1 MQGSKRGNTEPIT
14 NTGTITLRSDQKKDS
29 DSLVSAFKSGAP
41 EVLVASKTGT
51 GKTFTSLTTAMRL
64 PDSGRILVVCPKSA
78 IPTWEE
84 AIKAVGDQDKRF
96 CIINYEQIG
105 KLLKPA
111 NAKASPKRKTK
122 KGRSNQKR
130 KERIEHAKTGI
141 PFVAWD
147 VVIFDE
153 AHYLGNP
160 ESQRSLAADRLV
172 SFLEVPAIYVSATIA
187 KDPMSTGLLSRGILW
202 RLGKK
207 VPKKRLSG
215 TAWIDLCKKLGFK
228 FNSTRWGDKW
238 EPNDHDLKTVNN
250 LLFQGETTWA
260 VRTDP
265 GWDVPPRY
273 QVPIEMTAEENAL
286 YEKSWQEFNA
296 LRKSLKKL
304 KASGASGA
312 EVQKANQNG
321 LAAQIR
327 YRQKAGILKAPYVA
341 DMVKDLLEG
350 DVQVAVS
357 CEFKETVLALMESLG
372 GESKVALFTGFNE
385 AEREQERLAFQR
397 GQKRVILFTPSES
410 FNLHQNDASVSGTST
425 PRVQI
430 CAEPSW
436 RSLQGLQKEGRTSR
450 NGEIAPVL
458 YPSAVKT
465 TDYKIIKSLM
475 QGYEN
480 IRVMMGD
487 NEKKV
492 SAQKLDREDVTR
504 LHGEED
510 DASRN

>member
-1 MQGSKRGNTEPIT
+1 MQGGKRGNTSPIT
-14 NTGTITLRSDQKKDS
+14 DTGDITLRPDQKKDS
-29 DSLVSAFKSGAP
+29 DTLVSAFREGVP

-51 GKTFTSLTTAMRL
+51 GKTFTSLTTAMSL
-64 PDSGRILVVCPKSA
+64 PNTGRILIVCPKSA

-84 AIKAVGDQDKRF
+84 AIKAVGDHGKRF

-111 NAKASPKRKTK
+111 CKKKSPKRKTK
-122 KGRSNQKR
+122 SGRSNQKR
-130 KERIEHAKTGI
+130 RERIDHAKTGV

-172 SFLEVPAIYVSATIA
+172 SFSNLPAIYVSATIA
-187 KDPMSTGLLSRGILW
+187 KDPMRTGLLSRGILW

-207 VPKKRLSG
+207 VPKNRLSG
-215 TAWIDLCKKLGFK
+215 KAWIDLCKNLGFK
-228 FNSTRWGDKW
+228 FTSTRWGDKW
-238 EPNDHDLKTVNN
+238 EPNDHDLQTVNR
-250 LLFQGETTWA
+250 LLFKGDTTWA

-265 GWDVPPRY
+265 GWRVPPRY
-273 QVPIEMTAEENAL
+273 QVPIEMSSEENAM
-286 YEKSWQEFNA
+286 YEKSWQEFNQ
-296 LRKSLKKL
+296 LRNGLKRL
-304 KASGASGA
+304 KESGASGQA
-312 EVQKANQNG
+312 VQEAQQKG

-341 DMVKDLLEG
+341 ELVKDLLEG

-357 CEFKETVLALMESLG
+357 CEFKETVLALVESLG

-385 AEREQERLAFQR
+385 STREQERLAFQT
-397 GQKRVILFTPSES
+397 GKKRVILFTPSES
-410 FNLHQNDASVSGTST
+410 FNLHQNDKAVNGTST

-465 TDYKIIKSLM
+465 TDYKIISSLM

-487 NEKKV
+487 DEKKV
-492 SAQKLDREDVTR
+492 SAQKLSREDVTKIY
-504 LHGEED
+504 GED
-510 DASRN
+510 SDASSD